1 MKVSHLIWHP
11 NVLEV
16 FASVGKDHLMV
27 CTFDGKSSVK
37 AVKGK
42 SKDTISH
49 TAAAWL
55 NDIKYKDLILTAGAD
70 GNVYVWKGD

>member
-1 MKVSHLIWHP
+1 MI
-11 NVLEV
+11 
-16 FASVGKDHLMV
+16 
-27 CTFDGKSSVK
+27 CTLDGKNSVK

-55 NDIKYKDLILTAGAD
+55 NDSKYNDIILTAGAD